1 MEKWTWLLYLLTNW
15 YTWPVLGG
23 VLSAIA
29 SPFIR
34 MFRLWQAKSRFIRSQ
49 GAKLE
54 NPQNA
59 DARFQL
65 ANIYAAGGGY
75 RQALQYAQAA
85 VKVAEENPLYEGQV
99 PYHMMRLLGEM
110 YYRRGCYQESIES
123 YRRALSVKSDLGYGD
138 ARFGMGRS
146 LYRKGELEKAFDV
159 LNRSIED
166 NASNLEGYFR
176 LAVVSTDLGRLKEA
190 DQVKQEFWKVAAQ
203 LPAFA
208 GKHRMRWRLAFIFF
222 PLTRGLL

>member
-1 MEKWTWLLYLLTNW
+1 MERWTWLLYLLTNW

-23 VLSAIA
+23 ILYAIA
-29 SPFIR
+29 SPFVR
-34 MFRLWQAKSRFIRSQ
+34 RFRLWQAKTRFIRTQ

-65 ANIYAAGGGY
+65 ANIYAEGGGY
-75 RQALQYAQAA
+75 RQALEYAQSA
-85 VKVAEENPLYEGQV
+85 VKVAEENPLYEGKV
-99 PYHMMRLLGEM
+99 PYHMMRLLGDM
-110 YYRRGCYQESIES
+110 YYRRRRYPEAIAAYQQSFQ
-123 YRRALSVKSDLGYGD
+123 AKSDLGYGE
-138 ARFGMGRS
+138 ARFGMGLA
-146 LYRKGELEKAFDV
+146 LYRSGELEKAFDV

-176 LAVVSTDLGRLKEA
+176 LAQAAVELGRLKEA
-190 DQVKQEFWKVAAQ
+190 DQVKREFWRVAAQ

-208 GKHRMRWRLAFIFF
+208 GKHRMRWRLAFVFF
-222 PLTRGLL
+222 PFTRGLL

>member
-15 YTWPVLGG
+15 YTWPVLGAI
-23 VLSAIA
+23 LYAIA

-34 MFRLWQAKSRFIRSQ
+34 MFRLWQAKNRFIRSQ

-65 ANIYAAGGGY
+65 ANIYAEGRGF
-75 RQALQYAQAA
+75 RQALEYAQAA

-99 PYHMMRLLGEM
+99 PYHMMRLLGDM
-110 YYRRGCYQESIES
+110 YYRRRRYEESIAA

-138 ARFGMGRS
+138 ARFGLGRA
-146 LYRKGELEKAFDV
+146 LYRKGELESAFDI
-159 LNRSIED
+159 LNRAIED
-166 NASNLEGYFR
+166 NASNLEGYYW
-176 LAVVSTDLGRLKEA
+176 LAVTSRDLGRLRET
-190 DQVKQEFWKVAAQ
+190 DQVKREFWRVAAQ

-208 GKHRMRWRLAFIFF
+208 GKHRMRWRLAFLLF
-222 PLTRGLL
+222 PFTRGVL